1 MHIIF
6 LNSFSFFST
15 GILSSATRNSF
26 TLQNTREYNMT
37 EFSDILKD
45 RRTIRKYSSETV
57 DDKLLNDI
65 LMMGCRT
72 STTGNMQVYS
82 IIVTRDNQIKNDL
95 APLHFNQK
103 MITEAPVVLTF
114 CADFNRFNKWCLLRK
129 AEPGYDNFLS
139 FFTAAI
145 DALLVAQTVCIAAEA
160 KGLGIC
166 YLGTTTYTA
175 NKIIELLKL
184 PKGVVPVT
192 TVTLG
197 WPSENPE
204 QVDRLPLDAVVHREN
219 YVDYTPATIERFY
232 KEKEARNDSQLF
244 VKENNKE
251 TLAQVFTDVRYKK
264 TDNIYFSNV
273 LLQVLKDQG
282 FMEQ

>member
-1 MHIIF
+1 MVEI
-6 LNSFSFFST
+6 
-15 GILSSATRNSF
+15 
-26 TLQNTREYNMT
+26 
-37 EFSDILKD
+37 SDILLD
-45 RRTIRKYSSETV
+45 RRTIRKYSSETI
-57 DDKLLNDI
+57 DDKLLNDL

-82 IIVTRDNQIKNDL
+82 IIITRDKEKKREL

-103 MITEAPVVLTF
+103 MITDAPVVLTF
-114 CADFNRFNKWCLLRK
+114 CADFNRFNKWCLLRN

-139 FFTAAI
+139 FMTAAI
-145 DALLVAQTVCIAAEA
+145 DALLVAQTFCIAAES

-166 YLGTTTYTA
+166 YLGTTTYNA
-175 NKIIELLKL
+175 YKIIEVLKL

-197 WPSENPE
+197 WPAEKPE
-204 QVDRLPLDAVVHREN
+204 QVDRLPLEAVVHKEI
-219 YVDYTPATIERFY
+219 YCDYTKESIEDYY
-232 KEKEARNDSQLF
+232 KTKEERSDSQQF
-244 VKENNKE
+244 VNENNKE

-264 TDNIYFSNV
+264 ADNIHFSKI